1 MNFRIIYLFIYLNQI
16 VVKWAKHTWIQT
28 CSWLNVVPH
37 VNVCL
42 LPSQRWVR
50 VCTTCFCLHA
60 HYEFPSPT
68 SPSIRG
74 HARQLCL
81 LLCQK
86 KIVFAIVTHAL
97 MHGQE
102 TLLAKNLFSLYT
114 FQFSLCRLLA
124 HILLHLLHMYTR
136 GMHYLLAHV
145 YFHLVVFR
153 HPY

>member
-1 MNFRIIYLFIYLNQI
+1 
-16 VVKWAKHTWIQT
+16 
-28 CSWLNVVPH
+28 
-37 VNVCL
+37 
-42 LPSQRWVR
+42 

-60 HYEFPSPT
+60 HYEFPSP

-86 KIVFAIVTHAL
+86 KFVFAIVTHAL

-102 TLLAKNLFSLYT
+102 TLLAKNLFSLYI

-124 HILLHLLHMYTR
+124 HILLHLLHMYTIEACIIYSH
-136 GMHYLLAHV
+136 MYTFIL
-145 YFHLVVFR
+145 
-153 HPY
+153 